1 MKRIIKLT
9 ESDLTRIVKRI
20 LSEETNYFKVFDKE
34 GDLVWT
40 GESESGSEEERNLID
55 KLHDSGYKM
64 KPMSQEEHNNFDFV
78 ENVIKHIKSKMKGLK
93 RESYERGNSSWFY
106 KNGKEALQYYNRF
119 FIIDGYLYDE
129 LLNKFG
135 LNERELDS
143 IFSKFFDKRFPNLK
157 HVGISYEYYN

>member
-1 MKRIIKLT
+1 
-9 ESDLTRIVKRI
+9 
-20 LSEETNYFKVFDKE
+20 
-34 GDLVWT
+34 
-40 GESESGSEEERNLID
+40 
-55 KLHDSGYKM
+55 
-64 KPMSQEEHNNFDFV
+64 MSQEEHNNFDFV